1 MLRAMST
8 FSLDL
13 VGNAQKL
20 RVSATDVAAHEA
32 CGRHLAVKI
41 RPEVS
46 SNVWR
51 RSFGSEKTFI
61 LGQVAELV
69 RDAHTSDEAN
79 DPAQLVGWLRDR
91 LERRKMHRLLRPYAM
106 AAVPHILEAHW
117 DIEDEIGPLHL
128 IRNEPSLGQPPRVL
142 WAWAPLYSTG
152 DGVRE
157 IRRYRLGSAHVEPD
171 DKDLLWAQTAAQ
183 IAAKYVGPTEATRV
197 RVVEI
202 GAGDG
207 SSTVVFD
214 GTPAQAEQTY
224 AERARGIAGELGD
237 LDDVKPGFECS
248 SCKVAGVCE
257 GLIPVPG
264 MLGQPVT
271 GYASRSLA
279 PSDLDRYR
287 QCPAQWLM
295 ASDLHLPRATE
306 YTGAQSR
313 GLLVHQWLE
322 AAHNRSIGCSEE
334 DLPEPGH
341 DIGLAAELMSAEEY
355 AVAYPFLRHH
365 VATCPLA
372 AESVEVVDVET
383 SLFGFDAA
391 ADVIAVTKPDLIY
404 RIGDRLVV
412 REFKTSSS
420 LPSGGA
426 GQAYGQTHQVQF
438 LLAMLSAGVTET
450 YGAAEATV
458 GVEVLTP
465 EAGEVYAWDL
475 EEPGLVPEARS
486 DLALAV
492 AGWHDD
498 STWETRIGAHCEW
511 CPVRQWCPDGEV
523 FQNAG
528 ATSTKSTEPVFD
540 PSDDPP
546 PPY

>member
-1 MLRAMST
+1 MST
-8 FSLDL
+8 FALDL
-13 VGNAQKL
+13 IGNAEKL

-69 RDAHTSDEAN
+69 REAHTSDQAN
-79 DPAQLVGWLRDR
+79 DPARLMGWLRDR
-91 LERRKMHRLLRPYAM
+91 IERRKMHRLLRPYAM

-117 DIEDEIGPLHL
+117 DIEDEIGSLKL
-128 IRNEPSLGQPPRVL
+128 IRNEPSIGQPPRVL
-142 WAWAPLYSTG
+142 WAWAPLYSTE

-157 IRRYRLGSAHVEPD
+157 IRRYRLGSAHDEPD
-171 DKDLLWAQTAAQ
+171 EKDLLWAQTAAQ
-183 IAAKYVGPTEATRV
+183 VAAKYAGLPNPTRI

-202 GAGDG
+202 GGGDG
-207 SSTVVFD
+207 SISVVFD
-214 GTPAQAEQTY
+214 GTPAQAESGY

-248 SCKVAGVCE
+248 SCKVAGACE

-264 MLGQPVT
+264 MIGQPET

-287 QCPAQWLM
+287 QCPAQWLL
-295 ASDLHLPRATE
+295 ASDLHLPRGTE
-306 YTGAQSR
+306 YTGAQTR

-322 AAHNRSIGCSEE
+322 AAHSRAVGCREA
-334 DLPEPGH
+334 DLPAPGG
-341 DIGLAAELMSAEEY
+341 DIGLAADLMSAEEY

-365 VATCPLA
+365 VTACPLA
-372 AESVEVVDVET
+372 ADSVEVVEVET
-383 SLFGFDAA
+383 SMFGFDAA

-426 GQAYGQTHQVQF
+426 SQTYGQTHQVPF
-438 LLAMLSAGVTET
+438 LISMLSAGVTET
-450 YGAAEATV
+450 YAASDATV
-458 GVEVLTP
+458 EVEVLTP

-475 EEPGLVPEARS
+475 EEPGLVTEARS
-486 DLALAV
+486 DLALAA
-492 AGWHDD
+492 AGWHVD
-498 STWETRIGAHCEW
+498 STWETHTGDHCEW
-511 CPVRQWCPDGEV
+511 CPVRQWCPDGEA
-523 FQNAG
+523 FQQPGGTAG
-528 ATSTKSTEPVFD
+528 ATGPVFD
-540 PSDDPP
+540 PTDDPP